1 MITRE
6 TLLEMAHDKVLIG
19 AISVFA
25 AVGVDPANIFRSDTP
40 EARVFT
46 DLVLLGAVIAIFLRL
61 WNRSIEIRIRAI
73 ELHRKEQEFQ
83 EETAAHNAV
92 MKAAENAARD
102 PGKKI

>member
-6 TLLEMAHDKVLIG
+6 TLWELAHDKVLL
-19 AISVFA
+19 AALSVFA

-92 MKAAENAARD
+92 MKAAEQASSAEE
-102 PGKKI
+102 KKI